1 MFKLPHFFHRKSVPQ
16 MVAAVDLG
24 SNSFH
29 LIVARI
35 AKDQVNILDRLK
47 EMVRLSEGVD
57 ANNMLSDA
65 GQERALACLARFG
78 QRLRDMPVDSVRI
91 VGTNTL
97 RVAENT
103 KPFLAQ
109 AEILLGHPIE
119 IISGREEARL
129 VYLGVAHTLANDSE
143 DKRLVI
149 DIGGGSTEF
158 IIGKTFEPLQRESL
172 TMGCVNIT
180 ERFFSTG
187 VLRPKMMRRAEIA
200 ALLELQPIEAA
211 FRKTGWHSVIGTS
224 GTLRAIE
231 RVIVEMGW
239 GNEIN
244 FTSLQQLKHALLEF
258 NHINQ
263 IKLKGLSIERTPV
276 FIGGVAILLG
286 IFEGLDIHSMK
297 ISDGALREGVI
308 YDLLGRISHEDVRE
322 NTIENLSTR
331 FLVDLQQAERVEN
344 TSLLLLSQV
353 TTAWQLEDEKHAQML
368 SWAARLHEIGLSI
381 SHDQY
386 HKHGEYL
393 LTYLDL
399 SGFSRQEQTLL
410 ATLVR
415 LHRRKLNQDILGR
428 TSMSSLHLLRL
439 CILLRLAIL
448 LHRSR
453 STTELPQL
461 TLQVTEKGLKL
472 YFPSTWLEQHSLS
485 QTDLELE
492 SDYLKDAKI
501 LLEFE

>member
-1 MFKLPHFFHRKSVPQ
+1 MFKLPHFFHHKSAPQ

-35 AKDQVNILDRLK
+35 TEGQVNILDRLR

-57 ANNMLSDA
+57 ANNILSA
-65 GQERALACLARFG
+65 EAQERALACLARFG
-78 QRLRDMPVDSVRI
+78 QRLRDMPMDSVRI

-103 KPFLAQ
+103 APFLLQ
-109 AEILLGHPIE
+109 AEELLGHPIE

-129 VYLGVAHTLANDSE
+129 VYLGVAHTLATSS

-158 IIGKTFEPLQRESL
+158 IIGESFEPMQRESL

-180 ERFFSTG
+180 ERFFAKG
-187 VLRPKMMRRAEIA
+187 LLRAKMMRRAEIA

-211 FRKTGWHSVIGTS
+211 FRKTGWHTVIGTS

-231 RVIVEMGW
+231 RVIIEMGW
-239 GNEIN
+239 GDEIN
-244 FTSLQQLKHALLEF
+244 SATLQQLKQTLLDFEQ
-258 NHINQ
+258 IDQ
-263 IKLKGLSIERTPV
+263 IKLKGLSAERAPV
-276 FIGGVAILLG
+276 FVGGVAILLG
-286 IFEGLDIHSMK
+286 IFEGLDIDSVK

-322 NTIENLSTR
+322 ITIENLSSR
-331 FLVDLQQAERVEN
+331 FSLDRLQAERIES
-344 TSLLLLSQV
+344 TSLFLLSQV
-353 TTAWQLEDEKHAQML
+353 ATAWQLDEERHAQML
-368 SWAARLHEIGLSI
+368 SWAARLHEIGLSV

-386 HKHGEYL
+386 HKHGDYL

-428 TSMSSLHLLRL
+428 TSMNPIYLLRL

-453 STTELPQL
+453 SLTELPSL
-461 TLQVTEKGLKL
+461 TIQTTEQGLKL
-472 YFPSTWLEQHSLS
+472 CFPATWLEQNSLT
-485 QTDLELE
+485 QTDLEQE
-492 SDYLKDAKI
+492 SDYLKDVKVI
-501 LLEFE
+501 LEFE

>member
-1 MFKLPHFFHRKSVPQ
+1 MFKLPHFFHQKSESQV
-16 MVAAVDLG
+16 VAAVDLG

-35 AKDQVNILDRLK
+35 TGGQVNILDRLR
-47 EMVRLSEGVD
+47 EMVRLGEGVD
-57 ANNMLSDA
+57 ANHTLSADA
-65 GQERALACLARFG
+65 QARALACLARFG

-103 KPFLAQ
+103 APFVKQ
-109 AEILLGHPIE
+109 AEELLGHPIE

-129 VYLGVAHTLANDSE
+129 IYLGVAHTLAASRE
-143 DKRLVI
+143 RRLVI

-158 IIGKTFEPLQRESL
+158 IIGETFEPLQRESL
-172 TMGCVNIT
+172 TMGCVNMT
-180 ERFFSTG
+180 ERFFTG
-187 VLRPKMMRRAEIA
+187 GLLRAKSMRRAEIA

-239 GNEIN
+239 GDEIN
-244 FTSLQQLKHALLEF
+244 TMTLQQLRQVLLDF
-258 NHINQ
+258 NRIDQ
-263 IKLKGLSIERTPV
+263 IKLKGLSAERAPV
-276 FIGGVAILLG
+276 FVGGVAILLG
-286 IFEGLDIHSMK
+286 IFEGLDIRSMK

-322 NTIENLSTR
+322 RTIENLSAR
-331 FLVDLQQAERVEN
+331 FLVDLQQAERIEN
-344 TSLLLLSQV
+344 TSLSLLSQV
-353 TTAWQLEDEKHAQML
+353 STAWQLDDERYAQIL
-368 SWAARLHEIGLSI
+368 SWAARLHEIGVSI

-393 LTYLDL
+393 LTYSDL
-399 SGFSRQEQTLL
+399 AGFSRREQTIL
-410 ATLVR
+410 AILVR
-415 LHRRKLNQDILGR
+415 AHRRKLNQEVLGR
-428 TSMSSLHLLRL
+428 MQQNYLLRL
-439 CILLRLAIL
+439 CILLRLAVL

-453 STTELPQL
+453 SSTELPPL
-461 TLQVTEKGLKL
+461 TLQIIETGLKL
-472 YFPSTWLEQHSLS
+472 SFPHNWLEQHSLT
-485 QTDLELE
+485 QADLEQE
-492 SDYLKDAKI
+492 SNYLKEAKI
-501 LLEFE
+501 ILEFE